1 MPKLQSNF
9 PLKGY
14 SVLPC
19 PFPGPYQYLWIHI
32 LHLCFI
38 TNSSRVVYYFL
49 QVWVKTLMVRICKF
63 LHIVHPSAEEATLIP
78 RRSFIIYAPIFQYHS
93 KKYFTTFLNGLWH
106 YIVLKFQVAC
116 ILSPIAHWSFE
127 TYDNFH
133 LLKTTLTHVT
143 STCLHVNIISAGGG
157 K

>member
-1 MPKLQSNF
+1 MSPLPPPPTASNLQRLFVEIMKLSYGSQDPRGHRLTWKQDMPKLQSNF

-93 KKYFTTFLNGLWH
+93 KKYFTTFLNGL
-106 YIVLKFQVAC
+106 
-116 ILSPIAHWSFE
+116 
-127 TYDNFH
+127 
-133 LLKTTLTHVT
+133 
-143 STCLHVNIISAGGG
+143 
-157 K
+157 